1 MTETDEAVA
10 VRRVYEFLCEK
21 FSAVAPE
28 VIEALVIREH
38 ARLDG
43 PVRIFV
49 PVLVQRA
56 ASEHLR
62 EMSRPAEALL
72 IA

>member
-21 FSAVAPE
+21 FSSVSPE
-28 VIEALVIREH
+28 VIEALVAREH

-43 PVRIFV
+43 PVRTFV

-56 ASEHLR
+56 ASQHLR
-62 EMSRPAEALL
+62 AASAGNEVRLTA
-72 IA
+72 